1 MEQYPTVI
9 AKPNEPPGR
18 TNVIQHEI
26 HLTDTRPIAQRPY
39 KIRDPVKVDF
49 LRNELAKWK
58 RDGIIQET
66 KSPWAS
72 PLVLVEKTKKET
84 AGELRICADFRG
96 INKITKR
103 DRYPLP
109 RIQDI
114 LDNFKGATYFT
125 TLDLASGFHQVEIK
139 PEH

>member
-1 MEQYPTVI
+1 MRARSGKKLSDRIKWSYHADTTPEEEPKESKKMANVQELLEQYPTVI
-9 AKPNEPPGR
+9 AKPNEPPGQ

-39 KIRDPVKVDF
+39 KIRDPAKVDF

-84 AGELRICADFRG
+84 AGELRICADFHG
-96 INKITKR
+96 INKITK
-103 DRYPLP
+103 
-109 RIQDI
+109 
-114 LDNFKGATYFT
+114 
-125 TLDLASGFHQVEIK
+125 
-139 PEH
+139 